1 MVKIVLI
8 GAGSSQF
15 GLGTVSDI
23 FKSNIL
29 KDSNIMLYD
38 INQKA
43 LEKTK
48 KTAEKYKDDFKS
60 KCKIEATT
68 NREEALKLSLIHI

>member
-23 FKSNIL
+23 FKSDIL
-29 KDSNIMLYD
+29 KNCKITLHD
-38 INQKA
+38 INQKT

-48 KTAEKYKDDFKS
+48 KTAEKFKKDFDAN
-60 KCKIEATT
+60 CIIESTT
-68 NREEALKLSLIHI
+68 NRKEALKNA